1 VAPLMSIFR
10 GIVDI
15 FPEILP
21 ADFLAAP
28 KRVKLGFDP
37 TSDCLHLGHSI
48 LLRKLSEFQ
57 NAGHKPVIIIG
68 DFTARIGDPTGK
80 SKTRKQLSKEEVDE
94 NIDKFFATIC
104 KFIDVGNAEFV
115 FNSSHLNSLTL
126 SEIIKLQSTFT
137 VNQLLA
143 KQDFRD
149 RFNRENPIGL
159 HEMMYPL
166 LQGFDSF
173 VVNSDIELGGVDQK
187 FNVSIGRVIQK
198 QFDSD
203 SQQVGML
210 MPILSGTD
218 GKEKMSKSLNN
229 TIGLDEHP
237 LNMFSK
243 LEKIPDNVVDD
254 FILLLTDLDMTN
266 LPSNPREK
274 QKLMAVEVV
283 STIHGEEEAKKA
295 LKNSEAIIVS
305 GETEVIAEEI
315 AFEENMLPI
324 LLANLLKEINFT
336 KSTSV
341 ARRLISSGAIKI
353 DGEKITD
360 EKHTIN
366 NFGQLFQVSRKS
378 FFRLIEK

>member
-1 VAPLMSIFR
+1 MSIFR